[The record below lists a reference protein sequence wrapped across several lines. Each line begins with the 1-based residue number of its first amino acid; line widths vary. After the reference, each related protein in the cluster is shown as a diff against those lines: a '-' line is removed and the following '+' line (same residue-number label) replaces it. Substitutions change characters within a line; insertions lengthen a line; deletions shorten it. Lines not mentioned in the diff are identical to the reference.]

1 MSKTS
6 NIRFRLTSKGQKIA
20 GFLLIVLSVSALF
33 RDPLLIVASSVLLLY
48 IFMQYTVLRAKL
60 DTLGSSMKTEEIDGA
75 VVAGEFYRGSLIFD
89 GDVSDVRI
97 VSPFKNGVFTRSDE
111 SGSYVFLF
119 QPMLAGQYA
128 SDDVSVEA
136 YDRFDIWVGECNLPV
151 DFNINVYPR
160 VFPEAVHVIELLLSG
175 GAAYQGDVP
184 YRLRGSG
191 LEYAESRSYQPGDP
205 LKTFDWKAMARLL
218 EPMVK
223 QYYAEGGGGLLLVA
237 ELGAPD
243 PISVDQLSAEL
254 LRMVSSFV
262 AAEYQFRL
270 VILDDNT
277 IHGYIDEHPE
287 IVLIRALRH
296 ALGDHV
302 KEFRSYYEVLDP
314 KSAKQVNEIFDSVEQ
329 NTDNDLL
336 YDEFLRFNSSSE
348 IQCILVSSLTGN
360 PNKLLELLSKL
371 HGTHHS
377 IRHLDPTTPWIHA
390 LTLEEAYKIW
400 EQQRKISQVLG
411 EYGAQVL
418 VTSRDS
424 QVL

>member
-1 MSKTS
+1 M
-6 NIRFRLTSKGQKIA
+6 
-20 GFLLIVLSVSALF
+20 
-33 RDPLLIVASSVLLLY
+33 
-48 IFMQYTVLRAKL
+48 
-60 DTLGSSMKTEEIDGA
+60 
-75 VVAGEFYRGSLIFD
+75 
-89 GDVSDVRI
+89 
-97 VSPFKNGVFTRSDE
+97 
-111 SGSYVFLF
+111 
-119 QPMLAGQYA
+119 
-128 SDDVSVEA
+128 
-136 YDRFDIWVGECNLPV
+136 
-151 DFNINVYPR
+151 
-160 VFPEAVHVIELLLSG
+160 
-175 GAAYQGDVP
+175 
-184 YRLRGSG
+184 
-191 LEYAESRSYQPGDP
+191 EYAESRSYQPGDP

-377 IRHLDPTTPWIHA
+377 IRHLDPTTPWIHV